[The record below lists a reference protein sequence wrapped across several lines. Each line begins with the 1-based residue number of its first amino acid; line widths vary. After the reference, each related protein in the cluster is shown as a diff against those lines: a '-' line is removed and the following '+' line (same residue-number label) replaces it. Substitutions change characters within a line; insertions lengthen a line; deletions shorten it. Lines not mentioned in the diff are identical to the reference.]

1 MLWSTFVIAA
11 PNAKKQIKWPTA
23 IKWVSFAEGQM
34 MSANSKKPMLVLV
47 YANWCTQCDALA
59 KALASPEVVTATK
72 PFVMVLADHDDDS
85 QGLTYYTPKLGYVPR
100 IFFMEP
106 NGQLWS
112 EMQSGNSKY
121 PYYYGPTDVD
131 VLLKNMK
138 ISLTRHSE
146 KP

>member
-1 MLWSTFVIAA
+1 MV
-11 PNAKKQIKWPTA
+11 
-23 IKWVSFAEGQM
+23 
-34 MSANSKKPMLVLV
+34 VLV

-59 KALASPEVVTATK
+59 KALASQKGVNASK

-106 NGQLWS
+106 NGELWS
-112 EMQSGNSKY
+112 EMQSGNSRY
-121 PYYYGPTDVD
+121 PYYYEPKDLS
-131 VLLKNMK
+131 VLLTNMQK
-138 ISLTRHSE
+138 SLARHSE